1 MAPDTDFE
9 EAQAALKSLRAK
21 TLAQIDYPTTA
32 AASYGEPV
40 DNAVESFGSKELPV
54 EQQESSGEQ
63 KLTTTG
69 SHADVEFSSP
79 DSEGSG
85 QDELNRSVEK
95 VSGEVGQYSP
105 DEHPSTYGE
114 VAYEGQQQTVRGTAA
129 APGYDDNSNDG
140 YSSVISQPSTT
151 LSDSGYD
158 SVAQSTTT
166 IADAGYD
173 GVPQNTIIPEQG
185 YGVAQQTTVMP
196 DVGYEGAGQNTIPQG
211 TGYDVVAQST
221 PVPELNYDRA
231 PQPSSYG
238 VPQTPGYEEVP
249 QYSSSYS
256 YTVPDESSKTT
267 ASVMGAYSPVEQK
280 QLQDFSEAV
289 KERSDNDQAVVSPPI
304 SKKIS
309 SSNEADATKKYKE
322 APDSTS
328 TKRKSA
334 LIGPPAD
341 RAPPRRGAVEG
352 TCSLTGAHAHNEL
365 PLPH

>member
-40 DNAVESFGSKELPV
+40 DSAVESFGSKELPV

-114 VAYEGQQQTVRGTAA
+114 MAYDGQQHSVRGTAA
-129 APGYDDNSNDG
+129 APGYDDTSNDG

-158 SVAQSTTT
+158 SMAQSTTM
-166 IADAGYD
+166 ADVGYD

-185 YGVAQQTTVMP
+185 YGAAPQTTVMP

-211 TGYDVVAQST
+211 AGYDVVAQST

-231 PQPSSYG
+231 PQSSSYG

-256 YTVPDESSKTT
+256 YTAPDESSKTT
-267 ASVMGAYSPVEQK
+267 ASITEAYSPVDRK

-309 SSNEADATKKYKE
+309 SSNEADASKKYKE
-322 APDSTS
+322 EAPASTS
-328 TKRKSA
+328 TTRKSA

-352 TCSLTGAHAHNEL
+352 TCSIAGAHAHNEL
-365 PLPH
+365 PLPY